1 MKNDFGYG
9 IFLLG
14 PLSSIFT
21 NEGGIL
27 WIVLFLVFYYSGE
40 KLKQNYIIYCISVF
54 IIREFSIFAR
64 IGLRLKAWNLD
75 ILSAIYQF
83 VFGSIMHLGIDYIR
97 IVDLINNY
105 QWVMIFSV
113 IFIMQYNGKYGKNIK
128 KLFYV
133 YYPLHIAV
141 LYFISVSI

>member
-1 MKNDFGYG
+1 MLYLPVLIMKNDFGYG

-27 WIVLFLVFYYSGE
+27 WIALFLVFYYSGE

-83 VFGSIMHLGIDYIR
+83 VFGSIM
-97 IVDLINNY
+97 
-105 QWVMIFSV
+105 
-113 IFIMQYNGKYGKNIK
+113 QYNGKYGKNIK